1 MLEQVLVDV
10 VAARD
15 LWLPPY
21 NASSAELCQQKVPH
35 CETSLMALTRSA
47 C

>member
-15 LWLPPY
+15 LWLPLY
-21 NASSAELCQQKVPH
+21 IASSAELCQQKVSH
-35 CETSLMALTRSA
+35 CATSLMALTRGA